1 MAITLGIYH
10 ISVFRCG
17 GRKFP
22 TQCSCPQRET
32 RPYMVDLSIGQLAP
46 DMERAESNNTDTED
60 TYTTVDLEV
69 PTGTVGIE
77 EEV

>member
-1 MAITLGIYH
+1 MMLTLSIYH

-17 GRKFP
+17 KRKFP
-22 TQCSCPQRET
+22 TQCSCPMRET

-46 DMERAESNNTDTED
+46 GMERAEPLNTDTED
-60 TYTTVDLEV
+60 TYTSIDLGV
-69 PTGTVGIE
+69 PTSIADTE

>member
-1 MAITLGIYH
+1 MMLTLSIYH

-17 GRKFP
+17 RRKFP
-22 TQCSCPQRET
+22 TQCSCPIRET

-46 DMERAESNNTDTED
+46 DMERAEPNHTDTED

-69 PTGTVGIE
+69 PTGTVDTE

>member
-1 MAITLGIYH
+1 MVLTLSIYH

-17 GRKFP
+17 RRKFP

-46 DMERAESNNTDTED
+46 DMERAEPINTDTED

-69 PTGTVGIE
+69 PTGTVGME
-77 EEV
+77 EGV